1 MALVAPEAVAAV
13 GDDLAEGSSHNE
25 AVSNPLSPEADSSE
39 AETETE
45 LETETEPQTEPE
57 TGTETAEAGS
67 AIVVSVVPG
76 ALAAAGPD
84 RPGPQAEQVA
94 ALFLL
99 TYKPTTASAYAVD
112 LKQWFAWC
120 ALFDID
126 PFDAVRAHVDAW
138 TVHLADGGRARP
150 ATLARKISAVRNFYA
165 YAVDSG
171 YAARSPVPAKDKALH
186 LPKVSRKSQMLGPDR
201 DEAEAMLHAAAQR
214 GARDEA
220 VVTVLLHQGLRVSE
234 LCGID
239 IEDLSTQRGHRVV
252 RLRRKGGE
260 EQDQAIAPRAAGCL
274 DAWLAERAGDAGPPP
289 ASGPVFVGPDGAR
302 LTRYQVEWIVE
313 SCARAAGLTK
323 KISPHSLRHACTTM
337 LLDAGVPLRD
347 IQIYMGHANSSTTER
362 YDLGRQHL
370 DKSPAYALSGVFA
383 RH

>member
-1 MALVAPEAVAAV
+1 VSNAESPDRPDNADNRYSPYSPYRPEA
-13 GDDLAEGSSHNE
+13 ES
-25 AVSNPLSPEADSSE
+25 AD
-39 AETETE
+39 
-45 LETETEPQTEPE
+45 P
-57 TGTETAEAGS
+57 GS
-67 AIVVSVVPG
+67 AVAVSVVSG
-76 ALAAAGPD
+76 AVAAAGPHGT
-84 RPGPQAEQVA
+84 GPRAEQVA

-120 ALFDID
+120 ALFDVD

-138 TVHLADGGRARP
+138 AVHLADEGRARP

-186 LPKVSRKSQMLGPDR
+186 LPRVSRKSQTLGPDR
-201 DEAEAMLHAAAQR
+201 EESAAMLRAAAER
-214 GARDEA
+214 GVRDEA
-220 VVTVLLHQGLRVSE
+220 VVAVLLYQGLRVSE

-239 IEDLSTQRGHRVV
+239 VEDLSTQRGHRVV

-260 EQDQAIAPRAAGCL
+260 EQDQAIAPPAAGCL
-274 DAWLAERAGDAGPPP
+274 DALLAERAAAAPSGLPP
-289 ASGPVFVGPDGAR
+289 ASGPVFVGPEGAR

-313 SCARAAGLTK
+313 SCARAAGIAK

-347 IQIYMGHANSSTTER
+347 IQVYMGHANSATTER

-383 RH
+383 RD

>member
-1 MALVAPEAVAAV
+1 MATGARREVSEIESVGESVRDSV
-13 GDDLAEGSSHNE
+13 GDEETS
-25 AVSNPLSPEADSSE
+25 AV
-39 AETETE
+39 
-45 LETETEPQTEPE
+45 
-57 TGTETAEAGS
+57 
-67 AIVVSVVPG
+67 VVSVVPG

-84 RPGPQAEQVA
+84 LAVPNAEQVA
-94 ALFLL
+94 TLFLL

-138 TVHLADGGRARP
+138 TVHLGDGGRARP

-171 YAARSPVPAKDKALH
+171 YAAKNPVPAKDKALH
-186 LPKVSRKSQMLGPDR
+186 LPKVSRKSQTLGPDR
-201 DEAEAMLHAAAQR
+201 EESAALLEAAARR
-214 GARDEA
+214 GVRDEA
-220 VVTVLLHQGLRVSE
+220 VVAVLLYQGLRVSE

-239 IEDLSTQRGHRVV
+239 VEDLSSQRGHRVV

-260 EQDQAIAPRAAGCL
+260 EQDQAIAPPAAGCL
-274 DAWLAERAGDAGPPP
+274 DAWLAERARASGDVPV
-289 ASGPVFVGPDGAR
+289 SGPVFVGAEGAR

-313 SCARAAGLTK
+313 SCAQAAGIEK
-323 KISPHSLRHACTTM
+323 KISPHSLRHACTTL

-347 IQIYMGHANSSTTER
+347 IQVYMGHANSSTTER

-383 RH
+383 RD

>member
-1 MALVAPEAVAAV
+1 V
-13 GDDLAEGSSHNE
+13 
-25 AVSNPLSPEADSSE
+25 SPEVGSVGSVGSVDS
-39 AETETE
+39 
-45 LETETEPQTEPE
+45 
-57 TGTETAEAGS
+57 TGSVGSVGS
-67 AIVVSVVPG
+67 AVVVSVVPG
-76 ALAAAGPD
+76 ALAAAGPEGG
-84 RPGPQAEQVA
+84 GPNAEQVA
-94 ALFLL
+94 TLFLL

-120 ALFDID
+120 ALFDVG

-138 TVHLADGGRARP
+138 TVHLGDDGRARP

-171 YAARSPVPAKDKALH
+171 YAAKNPVPAKDKALH
-186 LPKVSRKSQMLGPDR
+186 LPKVSRKSQTLGPDR
-201 DEAEAMLHAAAQR
+201 EESAAMLVAAAKR
-214 GARDEA
+214 GMRDEA
-220 VVTVLLHQGLRVSE
+220 VVAMLLYQGLRVSE

-239 IEDLSTQRGHRVV
+239 VEDLSTQRGHRVV

-260 EQDQAIAPRAAGCL
+260 EQDQAIAPPAAGCL
-274 DAWLAERAGDAGPPP
+274 DAWLAERAEGSGAVP
-289 ASGPVFVGPDGAR
+289 ASGPVFVGTEGAR

-313 SCARAAGLTK
+313 SCAQAAGIDK
-323 KISPHSLRHACTTM
+323 KISPHSLRHACTTL

-347 IQIYMGHANSSTTER
+347 IQVYMGHANSATTER

-383 RH
+383 RD

>member
-1 MALVAPEAVAAV
+1 LAA
-13 GDDLAEGSSHNE
+13 GHNE
-25 AVSNPLSPEADSSE
+25 AVSNPLSSEAGPVGSSE
-39 AETETE
+39 S
-45 LETETEPQTEPE
+45 
-57 TGTETAEAGS
+57 TAPRESGS
-67 AIVVSVVPG
+67 AVVVSVVPG
-76 ALAAAGPD
+76 ALAALGPGGG
-84 RPGPQAEQVA
+84 GPQAEQVA

-99 TYKPTTASAYAVD
+99 TYKATTASAYAVD

-120 ALFDID
+120 ALFDVD

-138 TVHLADGGRARP
+138 TVHLADDGRARP

-171 YAARSPVPAKDKALH
+171 YAASSPVPIKDKALH
-186 LPKVSRKSQMLGPDR
+186 LPRVSRKSQTLGPDR
-201 DEAEAMLHAAAQR
+201 EESAAMLAAAAER
-214 GARDEA
+214 GVRDEA
-220 VVTVLLHQGLRVSE
+220 VVSVLLYQGLRVSE

-239 IEDLSTQRGHRVV
+239 VEDLSTQRGHRVV

-260 EQDQAIAPRAAGCL
+260 EQDQAIAPPAAGCL
-274 DAWLAERAGDAGPPP
+274 DAWLAERAGAGESGAAPS
-289 ASGPVFVGPDGAR
+289 SGPVFVGPEGAR

-313 SCARAAGLTK
+313 SCARAAGIAK

-347 IQIYMGHANSSTTER
+347 IQVYMGHANSATTER

-383 RH
+383 RD

>member
-1 MALVAPEAVAAV
+1 
-13 GDDLAEGSSHNE
+13 
-25 AVSNPLSPEADSSE
+25 VSNPLSSETDGSE
-39 AETETE
+39 AEH
-45 LETETEPQTEPE
+45 
-57 TGTETAEAGS
+57 ADAAS
-67 AIVVSVVPG
+67 AVIVSVVPG
-76 ALAAAGPD
+76 ALAAAGPGGA
-84 RPGPQAEQVA
+84 GPHAEQVA
-94 ALFLL
+94 SLFLL

-120 ALFDID
+120 ALFDVD

-138 TVHLADGGRARP
+138 SVHLADDGRARP

-165 YAVDSG
+165 YAIDSG
-171 YAARSPVPAKDKALH
+171 YIARTPVPAKDKALH

-201 DEAEAMLHAAAQR
+201 EEAEAMLAAAAER

-220 VVTVLLHQGLRVSE
+220 VVAVLLYQGLRVSE

-239 IEDLSTQRGHRVV
+239 VEDLSIQRGHRVV

-260 EQDQAIAPRAAGCL
+260 EQDQAMAPAAAGCV
-274 DAWLAERAGDAGPPP
+274 DAWLAERAGDSGVAP
-289 ASGPVFVGPDGAR
+289 AAGPVFTGPDGAR

-313 SCARAAGLTK
+313 SCARAAGVVK

-370 DKSPAYALSGVFA
+370 DKSPAYALSGLFA

>member
-1 MALVAPEAVAAV
+1 LAAV
-13 GDDLAEGSSHNE
+13 GPRG
-25 AVSNPLSPEADSSE
+25 
-39 AETETE
+39 
-45 LETETEPQTEPE
+45 
-57 TGTETAEAGS
+57 G
-67 AIVVSVVPG
+67 
-76 ALAAAGPD
+76 GPD
-84 RPGPQAEQVA
+84 AEQVA

-120 ALFDID
+120 ALFDVD

-138 TVHLADGGRARP
+138 TVHLADDGRARP

-171 YAARSPVPAKDKALH
+171 YAATSPVPAKDKALH
-186 LPKVSRKSQMLGPDR
+186 LPKVSRKSQTLGPDR
-201 DEAEAMLHAAAQR
+201 DESGALLVAAAER

-220 VVTVLLHQGLRVSE
+220 VVAVLLYQGLRVSE
-234 LCGID
+234 LCGINL
-239 IEDLSTQRGHRVV
+239 EDLSTQRGHRVV

-260 EQDQAIAPRAAGCL
+260 EQDQAIAPPAAGCL
-274 DAWLAERAGDAGPPP
+274 DTLLAERAAAAGVAPV
-289 ASGPVFVGPDGAR
+289 AGPVFVGPEGER
-302 LTRYQVEWIVE
+302 LTRYQVEWIIE
-313 SCARAAGLTK
+313 SCARAAGITK

-347 IQIYMGHANSSTTER
+347 IQVYMGHANSSTTER

-370 DKSPAYALSGVFA
+370 DKSPAYALSGVFP
-383 RH
+383 RG

>member
-1 MALVAPEAVAAV
+1 MAA
-13 GDDLAEGSSHNE
+13 GHNE
-25 AVSNPLSPEADSSE
+25 AVSNSLSPGAGP
-39 AETETE
+39 AE
-45 LETETEPQTEPE
+45 P
-57 TGTETAEAGS
+57 GS
-67 AIVVSVVPG
+67 AVVVSVVPG
-76 ALAAAGPD
+76 ALAAAAI
-84 RPGPQAEQVA
+84 PQAEQVA

-120 ALFDID
+120 ALFDVE

-138 TVHLADGGRARP
+138 SVHLADDGKARP

-171 YAARSPVPAKDKALH
+171 YASTSPVPAKDKALH
-186 LPKVSRKSQMLGPDR
+186 LPRVSRKSQTLGPDR
-201 DEAEAMLHAAAQR
+201 EESAAMLAEAAKR
-214 GARDEA
+214 GVRDEA
-220 VVTVLLHQGLRVSE
+220 VVAMLLYQGLRVSE

-239 IEDLSTQRGHRVV
+239 VEDLSSQRGHRVV

-260 EQDQAIAPRAAGCL
+260 EQDQAIAPPAAGCL
-274 DAWLAERAGDAGPPP
+274 DAWLAERGGASASDGAPAP
-289 ASGPVFVGPDGAR
+289 ASGPVFVGPEGAR

-313 SCARAAGLTK
+313 SCARAAGIEK

-347 IQIYMGHANSSTTER
+347 IQVYMGHANSATTER

-383 RH
+383 RD

>member
-1 MALVAPEAVAAV
+1 VSESENPEA
-13 GDDLAEGSSHNE
+13 
-25 AVSNPLSPEADSSE
+25 
-39 AETETE
+39 
-45 LETETEPQTEPE
+45 EPAQ
-57 TGTETAEAGS
+57 AGS
-67 AIVVSVVPG
+67 AIVVAVIPG
-76 ALAAAGPD
+76 ALAAAGPEGV
-84 RPGPQAEQVA
+84 GPNAEQVA

-120 ALFDID
+120 ALFDVD

-138 TVHLADGGRARP
+138 AVHLADDGRARP

-165 YAVDSG
+165 YALDSG
-171 YAARSPVPAKDKALH
+171 YAETSPVPAKDKALH
-186 LPKVSRKSQMLGPDR
+186 LPKVSRKSQTLGPDR
-201 DEAEAMLHAAAQR
+201 DESAALLLAAAKR

-220 VVTVLLHQGLRVSE
+220 VVAVLLYQGLRVSE
-234 LCGID
+234 LCGINM
-239 IEDLSTQRGHRVV
+239 EDLSTQRGHRVV

-260 EQDQAIAPRAAGCL
+260 EQDQAIAPPAAGCL
-274 DAWLAERAGDAGPPP
+274 DALLAERAAVAAGTAP
-289 ASGPVFVGPDGAR
+289 ASGPVFVGPEGAR

-313 SCARAAGLTK
+313 SCARAAGLAK

-347 IQIYMGHANSSTTER
+347 IQVYMGHANSATTER

-383 RH
+383 RD

>member
-1 MALVAPEAVAAV
+1 MSDFV
-13 GDDLAEGSSHNE
+13 D
-25 AVSNPLSPEADSSE
+25 
-39 AETETE
+39 
-45 LETETEPQTEPE
+45 
-57 TGTETAEAGS
+57 AEAGS
-67 AIVVSVVPG
+67 AVVAVVPG

-84 RPGPQAEQVA
+84 RPGPDAEQVA

-120 ALFDID
+120 ALFDVD

-138 TVHLADGGRARP
+138 AVHLADDGRARP

-171 YAARSPVPAKDKALH
+171 YATSSPVPAKDKALH
-186 LPKVSRKSQMLGPDR
+186 LPKVSRKSQTLGPDR
-201 DEAEAMLHAAAQR
+201 EESAAMLAAAAKR

-220 VVTVLLHQGLRVSE
+220 VIAVLLYQGLRVSE

-260 EQDQAIAPRAAGCL
+260 EQDQAIAPPAAGCV
-274 DAWLAERAGDAGPPP
+274 DAWLAERAEAAGGVMPT
-289 ASGPVFVGPDGAR
+289 SGPVFIGPEGAR
-302 LTRYQVEWIVE
+302 LTRYQVEWIVA
-313 SCARAAGLTK
+313 SCARAAGIAK

-347 IQIYMGHANSSTTER
+347 IQVYMGHANSATTER

>member
-1 MALVAPEAVAAV
+1 
-13 GDDLAEGSSHNE
+13 
-25 AVSNPLSPEADSSE
+25 VSNPLSPEAGS
-39 AETETE
+39 
-45 LETETEPQTEPE
+45 
-57 TGTETAEAGS
+57 AEAGS
-67 AIVVSVVPG
+67 AVVVSVVPG
-76 ALAAAGPD
+76 ALAAAGTD
-84 RPGPQAEQVA
+84 GGGPHAEQVA

-120 ALFDID
+120 ALFDVD

-138 TVHLADGGRARP
+138 AVHLADDGRARP

-171 YAARSPVPAKDKALH
+171 YAAGSPVPAKDKALH
-186 LPKVSRKSQMLGPDR
+186 LPKVSRKSQTLGPDR
-201 DEAEAMLHAAAQR
+201 DESAAMLEAAAKR

-220 VVTVLLHQGLRVSE
+220 VVAVLLYQGLRVSE

-239 IEDLSTQRGHRVV
+239 VEDLSTQRGHRVV

-260 EQDQAIAPRAAGCL
+260 EQDQAIAPPAAGCV
-274 DAWLAERAGDAGPPP
+274 DAWLAERAEAASGIVP
-289 ASGPVFVGPDGAR
+289 ASGPVFIGPEGAR

-313 SCARAAGLTK
+313 SCARAAGIAK

-347 IQIYMGHANSSTTER
+347 IQVYMGHANSATTER

>member
-1 MALVAPEAVAAV
+1 VRN
-13 GDDLAEGSSHNE
+13 GHNE
-25 AVSNPLSPEADSSE
+25 DVSNPLNRE
-39 AETETE
+39 AESIEV
-45 LETETEPQTEPE
+45 
-57 TGTETAEAGS
+57 GS
-67 AIVVSVVPG
+67 AVVVSVVPG
-76 ALAAAGPD
+76 ALAAAGPGGF
-84 RPGPQAEQVA
+84 GPDAEQVA

-99 TYKPTTASAYAVD
+99 TYKPTTAAAYAVD

-120 ALFDID
+120 ALFDVE

-138 TVHLADGGRARP
+138 SVHLADDGRARP
-150 ATLARKISAVRNFYA
+150 ATLARKISAVRNFYL

-171 YAARSPVPAKDKALH
+171 YAATSPVPAKDKALH
-186 LPKVSRKSQMLGPDR
+186 LPKVSRKSQTLGPDR
-201 DEAEAMLHAAAQR
+201 DEAEALLAAAAQR

-220 VVTVLLHQGLRVSE
+220 VVAVLLYQGLRVSE

-239 IEDLSTQRGHRVV
+239 VEDLSTQRGHRVV

-260 EQDQAIAPRAAGCL
+260 EQDQAIAPAAAGCL
-274 DAWLAERAGDAGPPP
+274 DAWLAARGEEAGGGVPAAGP
-289 ASGPVFVGPDGAR
+289 AFVGPEGVR

-313 SCARAAGLTK
+313 SCARGAGIAK
-323 KISPHSLRHACTTM
+323 KISPHSLRHACTTL

-347 IQIYMGHANSSTTER
+347 IQVYMGHANSSTTER

>member
-1 MALVAPEAVAAV
+1 MSAEV
-13 GDDLAEGSSHNE
+13 GAGPGDSADPAES
-25 AVSNPLSPEADSSE
+25 ADS
-39 AETETE
+39 
-45 LETETEPQTEPE
+45 
-57 TGTETAEAGS
+57 AGS
-67 AIVVSVVPG
+67 AKPVGPAASAVVVSVVPG
-76 ALAAAGPD
+76 ALAAAGPGGA
-84 RPGPQAEQVA
+84 GPNAEQVA
-94 ALFLL
+94 TLFLL

-120 ALFDID
+120 ALFDVD

-171 YAARSPVPAKDKALH
+171 YTAKNPVPAKDKALH
-186 LPKVSRKSQMLGPDR
+186 LPKVSRKSQTLGPDR
-201 DEAEAMLHAAAQR
+201 EESAAIMAAAARR
-214 GARDEA
+214 GVRDEA
-220 VVTVLLHQGLRVSE
+220 VVAILLYQGLRVSE

-239 IEDLSTQRGHRVV
+239 VEDLSTQRGHRVV

-260 EQDQAIAPRAAGCL
+260 EQDQAIAPPAAGCV
-274 DAWLAERAGDAGPPP
+274 DAWLAERAEAAGGVMPT
-289 ASGPVFVGPDGAR
+289 SGPVFIGPEGAR
-302 LTRYQVEWIVE
+302 LTRYQVEWIVA
-313 SCARAAGLTK
+313 SCARAAGIAK

-347 IQIYMGHANSSTTER
+347 IQVYMGHANSATTER